1 MQSKGA
7 IRFIAIAFAIVC
19 LYQLSFTWKT
29 HQIENRAKDFAKGD
43 SSAEHR
49 YLDSMKSEAVYN
61 MFIQKYTYSECK
73 EREINLGL
81 DLKGGMNVTL
91 EVSIPEIIRALSNN
105 SPDPTFNKALSNAL
119 DKEKSS
125 QKDFVTIFGEE
136 FQKLD
141 AHARLSAIF
150 SNAALQ
156 DKVSLNS
163 TNEEVLK
170 IIKKE
175 ADDAFESTYKIL
187 RTRIDKFGVTQP
199 NIQKLSG
206 SGRILVELPG
216 VKDKDRV
223 RKLLQG
229 TAKLEFW
236 ETFNLKEI
244 YPALTKAD
252 AALRSIIDPTSD
264 TTAKDTSAIA
274 IKDTTGGGHKPSV
287 ASAIKDTTG
296 GGHKPSTAAAKD
308 CTSLASS
315 LGKTDTGGNKLDTGS
330 NAFKAADAAK
340 KNPLFALLFNIPPKT
355 NEEAKAMEKAPIMG
369 SCLIKDT
376 AKVNSYLTMPQI
388 KALFPVECKFLWTVK
403 PSRFKDKNI
412 LELIAIRIPGNGR
425 ENKAKLEGDAIIDA
439 AQDFGQMDHRPEI
452 TMEMNPDGANIWR
465 RMTAE
470 CAAVEPHRSIAIV
483 LDDNVYSYPN
493 VINEIPNGRTSITGS
508 FEVNEAKDL
517 ANILKA
523 GKLPAP
529 AKIVEEAV
537 VGPSLGQEAINA
549 GLLSFIIALILV
561 LIFMALYY
569 STAGM
574 VADIALFANIFFIFG
589 VLASLGAVL
598 TLPGIAGIVL
608 TIGMSVDANVLIYE
622 RIREEIANGK
632 GLRLAITDGYK
643 MAYSSIIDSNVTTLL
658 IGIILYSF
666 GSGPIQ
672 GFATTLVIGI
682 LTSLFSAIFITRF
695 IFEWR
700 LAKNK
705 AIKFASKFS
714 EGAFKNINIDF
725 IGARKYYYIISGT
738 ILVLGIISI
747 AVKGFNFGVDFKGGH
762 TYQVQFKQ
770 PVTTEKVIDVLTPAF
785 GAAPEVKTFGSNN
798 EVKITTT
805 YLIDVNNPT
814 TDSLIEKKLNDGLDK
829 LAGNSHE
836 IRSSQK
842 VGPTIANDIKISAVW
857 AIFFSLVVV
866 FFYIL
871 IRFKKW
877 QFSLGAVVSLF
888 HDVVIVLSLFSI
900 FNGILPFS
908 LEVDQAFIAAVLT
921 VMGYS
926 ITDTVVVFDRLREY
940 LSTHKKQ
947 EIGPVL
953 NQALNATLSRTI
965 NTSLTIFFVLLS
977 IFIFGGS
984 VIRGFSFALLIG
996 VIVGTYSSIC
1006 IATPIV
1012 LDFDKSQRGDDIVK

>member
-7 IRFIAIAFAIVC
+7 IRFIAIAFAVVC

-29 HQIENRAKDFAKGD
+29 HQIEGRAKDFAKGD

-61 MFIQKYTYSECK
+61 MWIQKYTYSECK

-91 EVSIPEIIRALSNN
+91 EVSIPEIIRALANN
-105 SPDPTFNKALSNAL
+105 SLDPTFNKALSNAV
-119 DKEKSS
+119 DKEKTS

-141 AHARLSAIF
+141 KNARLSAIF
-150 SNAALQ
+150 SNASLQ
-156 DKVSLNS
+156 DKISLNS
-163 TNEEVLK
+163 TNEDVLK

-244 YPALTKAD
+244 YPALSKAD
-252 AALRSIIDPTSD
+252 ANLRSLVDPSSDTLVNKDASKD
-264 TTAKDTSAIA
+264 TTAGGKKVASTKDSTKNDSSKLALAQTINKA
-274 IKDTTGGGHKPSV
+274 DTTKS
-287 ASAIKDTTG
+287 
-296 GGHKPSTAAAKD
+296 
-308 CTSLASS
+308 
-315 LGKTDTGGNKLDTGS
+315 NDTGS

-355 NEEAKAMEKAPIMG
+355 NEEAKAMEKSPIMG

-376 AKVNSYLTMPQI
+376 AKVNSYLTMPSI
-388 KALFPVECKFLWTVK
+388 KSLFPAECKFLWTVK

-412 LELIAIRIPGNGR
+412 LELIAIKIPGR
-425 ENKAKLEGDAIIDA
+425 ENKAKLEGDAIVDA

-452 TMEMNPDGANIWR
+452 TMEMNPDGANTWR

-470 CAAVEPHRSIAIV
+470 NKDRAIAIV

-493 VINEIPNGRTSITGS
+493 VINEIPNGRSSITGN

-561 LIFMALYY
+561 LIFMAFYY
-569 STAGM
+569 SSGGM

-608 TIGMSVDANVLIYE
+608 TIGMSVDANILIFE
-622 RIREEIANGK
+622 RIREELANGK
-632 GLRLAITDGYK
+632 GMRLAIQDGYK

-695 IFEWR
+695 IFDWR
-700 LAKNK
+700 IAKNK
-705 AIKFASKFS
+705 AIKFASKMT

-738 ILVLGIISI
+738 ILIAGIISI

-770 PVTTEKVIDVLTPAF
+770 AVTTEKVIDVLTPVF

-805 YLIDVNNPT
+805 YLIDTNNPT

-829 LAGNSHE
+829 LTGNGHE

-842 VGPTIANDIKISAVW
+842 VGPTIANDIKISALW

-996 VIVGTYSSIC
+996 VVVGTYSSIC

-1012 LDFDKSQRGDDIVK
+1012 LDFDKKQRGEE

>member
-7 IRFIAIAFAIVC
+7 IKFIAIALAIVC
-19 LYQLSFTWKT
+19 IYQLSFTWKT
-29 HQIENRAKDFAKGD
+29 HSVENQAREYAKGD
-43 SSAEHR
+43 SAKER
-49 YLDSMKSEAVYN
+49 VYLDSMKGENVYN
-61 MFIQKYTYSECK
+61 MLIQKYTYAECK

-91 EVSIPEIIRALSNN
+91 EVSIADLIKAMSNN
-105 SPDPTFNKALSNAL
+105 SPDPTFNKAITNAIE
-119 DKEKSS
+119 KEKST
-125 QKDFVTIFGEE
+125 QKDFVTLFGEE

-141 AHARLSAIF
+141 ANARLSAIF

-156 DKVSLNS
+156 DKVTLNS
-163 TNEEVLK
+163 TNDEVLK

-216 VKDKDRV
+216 VKDKERV

-236 ETFNLKEI
+236 ETIRMEDMFASLKNANE
-244 YPALTKAD
+244 
-252 AALRSIIDPTSD
+252 ALRSIITPDSAATS
-264 TTAKDTSAIA
+264 KDTSKVSSNDTTKDEKKLVAG
-274 IKDTTGGGHKPSV
+274 KDTSLKDSNKLSLTQQIAKGD
-287 ASAIKDTTG
+287 KDTSKKDTS
-296 GGHKPSTAAAKD
+296 KAAE
-308 CTSLASS
+308 SLADF
-315 LGKTDTGGNKLDTGS
+315 T
-330 NAFKAADAAK
+330 K
-340 KNPLFALLFNIPPKT
+340 KNPLWAILRQPNVKT
-355 NEEAKAMEKAPIMG
+355 QEDEKGWMKSPVMG
-369 SCLIKDT
+369 TVLVKDT
-376 AKVNSYLTMPQI
+376 AKVSAYLAMPQI
-388 KALFPVECKFLWTVK
+388 KSLFPRECKFLWSIKSKSKQV
-403 PSRFKDKNI
+403 NA
-412 LELIAIRIPGNGR
+412 LELIAIKIPGR
-425 ENKAKLEGDAIIDA
+425 EGKAKLEGDAIVDA
-439 AQDFGQMDHRPEI
+439 SQDFGQLDHRPEI
-452 TMEMNPDGANIWR
+452 TMNMSPDGANIWR

-470 CAAVEPHRSIAIV
+470 NKDHCIAIV
-483 LDDNVYSYPN
+483 LDDYVYSFPN
-493 VINEIPNGRTSITGS
+493 VINEIPNGRSSITGN
-508 FEVNEAKDL
+508 FEVSEAKDL

-529 AKIVEEAV
+529 ARIVEEAV

-549 GLLSFIIALILV
+549 GLLSFVIALLLV
-561 LIFMALYY
+561 LIYMAFYY

-574 VADIALFANIFFIFG
+574 VADIALFVNIFFIFG

-598 TLPGIAGIVL
+598 TLPGIAGMVL

-622 RIREEIANGK
+622 RVREEITNGK
-632 GLRLAITDGYK
+632 GMRLAITDGYK

-682 LTSLFSAIFITRF
+682 CTSLFCAIFITRF
-695 IFEWR
+695 IFDW
-700 LAKNK
+700 LLMKNK
-705 AIKFASKFS
+705 AIKFATKLT

-725 IGARKYYYIISGT
+725 IGKRKYYYIISGT
-738 ILVLGIISI
+738 ILVGGIISI

-762 TYQVQFKQ
+762 TYQVKFANEI
-770 PVTTEKVIDVLTPAF
+770 TTANVRDGLTPVF
-785 GAAPEVKTFGSNN
+785 GSAPEVKTFGSNK

-805 YLIDVNNPT
+805 YLIDDVRPDA
-814 TDSLIEKKLNDGLDK
+814 DSIIEKKLHDGLDAK
-829 LAGNSHE
+829 FAGNSHE

-842 VGPTIANDIKISAVW
+842 VGPTIANDIKVSAIW

-926 ITDTVVVFDRLREY
+926 ITDTVVVFDRLREH
-940 LSTHKKQ
+940 LAMHKKQ

-953 NQALNATLSRTI
+953 NYALNATLSRTI
-965 NTSLTIFFVLLS
+965 NSSLTIFFVLLS
-977 IFIFGGS
+977 IFLFGGD

-996 VIVGTYSSIC
+996 VVVGTYSSIC

-1012 LDFDKSQRGDDIVK
+1012 LDFDKSQRGLTDL